1 MAADHLTSELAAGAL
16 IAVQDKEHYM
26 NALKDVFLAV
36 AWTVTAWPKKIA
48 RWAGDKVDAVREL
61 WPAVV
66 NELVSQ
72 SWTVFGLLVG
82 WIVLP
87 DGETRDFVGIMLL
100 WLCVAWL
107 VTMPLRI
114 SRED

>member
-1 MAADHLTSELAAGAL
+1 MKALTSWIKGKIEAA
-16 IAVQDKEHYM
+16 K
-26 NALKDVFLAV
+26 
-36 AWTVTAWPKKIA
+36 
-48 RWAGDKVDAVREL
+48 EL
-61 WPAVV
+61 WPQVV

-87 DGETRDFVGIMLL
+87 DGETREFVGVVLL
-100 WLCVAWL
+100 WLCIAWL

>member
-1 MAADHLTSELAAGAL
+1 M
-16 IAVQDKEHYM
+16 
-26 NALKDVFLAV
+26 
-36 AWTVTAWPKKIA
+36 KIIKS
-48 RWAGDKVDAVREL
+48 WVSNKIDAVREL
-61 WPAVV
+61 WPQVV

-72 SWTVFGLLVG
+72 SWTIFGLLVG

-87 DGETRDFVGIMLL
+87 DGETRDFVGIVLL

>member
-1 MAADHLTSELAAGAL
+1 M
-16 IAVQDKEHYM
+16 
-26 NALKDVFLAV
+26 
-36 AWTVTAWPKKIA
+36 KIIKS
-48 RWAGDKVDAVREL
+48 WVSNKVDAVREL
-61 WPAVV
+61 WPQVV

-72 SWTVFGLLVG
+72 SWTIFGLLVG

-87 DGETRDFVGIMLL
+87 DGETRDFVGIVLL